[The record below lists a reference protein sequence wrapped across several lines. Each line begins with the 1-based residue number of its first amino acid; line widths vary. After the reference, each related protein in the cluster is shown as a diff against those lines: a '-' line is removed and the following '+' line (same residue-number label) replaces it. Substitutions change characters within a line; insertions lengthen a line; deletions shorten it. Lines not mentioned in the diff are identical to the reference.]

1 VLEVNLLGPFR
12 LSKAIVGNMLLRGQG
27 LVVHLSSDAATKRSP
42 GGPPAQADPGDS
54 YRGYMTA
61 AVVPF
66 IEHAVDRVLATGVQP
81 DLFIDLELMTGY
93 DSEYR
98 RMVSQ
103 WGARMHRRFGEVRV
117 FVRSKLVAMGIAV
130 SNLTAANKLKP
141 TTNRAQFGA
150 DMAAAVAR
158 HAAPP

>member
-1 VLEVNLLGPFR
+1 MVMTSETWESARGSLVISCPG
-12 LSKAIVGNMLLRGQG
+12 AGVMLF
-27 LVVHLSSDAATKRSP
+27 T
-42 GGPPAQADPGDS
+42 

-66 IEHAVDRVLATGVQP
+66 IERAVDRMLATGVQP
-81 DLFIDLELMTGY
+81 DLFIDLERMTGY

-98 RMVSQ
+98 RAISQ

-141 TTNRAQFGA
+141 TTNRAQFVA
-150 DMAAAVAR
+150 DIAAAVAR
-158 HAAPP
+158 HSAPPP